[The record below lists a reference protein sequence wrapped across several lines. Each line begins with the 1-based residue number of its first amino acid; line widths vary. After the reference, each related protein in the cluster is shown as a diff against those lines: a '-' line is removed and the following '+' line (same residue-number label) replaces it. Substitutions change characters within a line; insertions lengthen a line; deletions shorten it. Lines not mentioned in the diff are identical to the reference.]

1 MKNIKNL
8 ITYFVMGLLA
18 VGLAWFAYD
27 AHSWKEEAKTY
38 KKITLD
44 QNHEIDYREN
54 LLGKA
59 LNKKPYTV
67 NEANNVVEM
76 LYKYDTKGKTDK
88 EIYAETA
95 EGAESR
101 FNRIAIYKFNEI
113 DDEGNYMYKSVAD
126 GSDYVLFPDEVKAAK
141 IKKGDTVEIESN
153 EYGEL
158 IKVTKSSLKEK
169 I

>member
-27 AHSWKEEAKTY
+27 AHSWKEEAETY

-44 QNHEIDYREN
+44 QNKEIDYREE

-59 LNKKPYTV
+59 LNKQPYTTK
-67 NEANNVVEM
+67 ESNNVVDM
-76 LYKYDTKGKTDK
+76 LYKFDKKTGI
-88 EIYAETA
+88 EITS
-95 EGAESR
+95 ESR
-101 FNRIAIYKFNEI
+101 FDRVDMYKFDFVDN
-113 DDEGNYMYKSVAD
+113 EGNYIFKNTYD
-126 GSDYVLFPDEVKAAK
+126 GSDYVLFPDEVKSAK
-141 IKKGDTVEIESN
+141 IKKGDMVKIESN

-158 IKVTKSSLKEK
+158 VKVKRVFLKEK